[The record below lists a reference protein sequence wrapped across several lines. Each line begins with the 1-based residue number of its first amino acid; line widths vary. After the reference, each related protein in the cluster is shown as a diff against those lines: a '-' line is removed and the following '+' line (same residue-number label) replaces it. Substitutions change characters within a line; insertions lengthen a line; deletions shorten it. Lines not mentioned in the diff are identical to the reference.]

1 MTKKEYNL
9 VKTFVQALVDESS
22 ARGMYSSNGISHLLV
37 RVEDVE
43 KLLGRILEFLVDE
56 KQDHKE
62 ED

>member
-1 MTKKEYNL
+1 MTKKKYDLE
-9 VKTFVQALVDESS
+9 KTFGQALVDEAS

-43 KLLGRILEFLVDE
+43 KLLGRILEFVVDE
-56 KQDHKE
+56 KQDRKE